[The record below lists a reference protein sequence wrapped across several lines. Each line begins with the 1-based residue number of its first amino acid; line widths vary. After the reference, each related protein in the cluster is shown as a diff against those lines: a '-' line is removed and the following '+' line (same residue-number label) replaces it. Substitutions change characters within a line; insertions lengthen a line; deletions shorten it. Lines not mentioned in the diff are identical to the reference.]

1 VAIDFEISDEV
12 PPLLIGDAGRL
23 RQVLSNLVN
32 NAVKFTNAGKVL
44 IIATVPRSIV
54 GVEVT
59 LRVAVTDNGIGLDEN
74 NVARLFEPF
83 TQADG
88 SITRQ
93 YGGTG
98 LGLAICKR
106 LIDLMGG
113 RIDASGR
120 RGVGSTFWIEV
131 DLPLPVVTDTAASKS
146 TTTTGSTG

>member
-1 VAIDFEISDEV
+1 
-12 PPLLIGDAGRL
+12 L

-32 NAVKFTNAGKVL
+32 NAVKFTNAGRVL
-44 IIATVPRSIV
+44 IIATVPRSIA
-54 GVEVT
+54 GGEVI
-59 LRVAVTDNGIGLDEN
+59 LRVAVTDTSIGLDEN

-120 RGVGSTFWIEV
+120 RGVGSKFWIEV
-131 DLPLPVVTDTAASKS
+131 DLPLPALTDTAASKS
-146 TTTTGSTG
+146 ATMSGSPG